1 MIYILIFLS
10 KVIESALST
19 LRLILVANGKKLLGA
34 ILQMFV
40 TIVWIITAS
49 IVIIDI
55 KNDYFKAIAFILGS
69 TIGSYIG
76 SLIEQYIAMGNN
88 MLICIVNPKLKERI
102 KKVLKEKN
110 YKIVEINDDCKLAV
124 LTKRKNKNNIKKIV
138 KEIDKNSTIIIEKV
152 LFE

>member
-34 ILQMFV
+34 ILQMFI
-40 TIVWIITAS
+40 TIVWIITTS

-69 TIGSYIG
+69 SIGSYIG

-88 MLICIVNPKLKERI
+88 MLICIVEPKLKNKI
-102 KKVLKEKN
+102 KNVLIEKK
-110 YKIVEINDDCKLAV
+110 YKIVELNDNCKLIV
-124 LTKRKNKNNIKKIV
+124 LTKRKNKNQVKKIV
-138 KEIDKNSTIIIEKV
+138 KEIDENATIIIEKV
-152 LFE
+152 LFD